1 MATNNFAT
9 FFIIFVKKVA
19 ATFLTGRPKT
29 IKFGNQVNLG
39 FFKHFPKLI
48 DDLDGILNQSSMIPF
63 FLEKPIYLTESDL
76 KA

>member
-19 ATFLTGRPKT
+19 ATFLMRYVT
-29 IKFGNQVNLG
+29 IKFGNQVNHS